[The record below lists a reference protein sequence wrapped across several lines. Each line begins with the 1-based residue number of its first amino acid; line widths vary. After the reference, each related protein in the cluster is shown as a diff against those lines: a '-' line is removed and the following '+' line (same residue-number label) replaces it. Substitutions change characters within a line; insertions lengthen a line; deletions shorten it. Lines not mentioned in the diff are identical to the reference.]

1 VKQIILFVNIIF
13 LPVLLFAQQSD
24 SSLIGKDSINHS
36 ASKIV
41 QINDRLTLSKS
52 LPLMLDS
59 SLVDDNKSSELASS
73 YNNAVNKILITN
85 QFLNT
90 TSQSVASVI
99 QEKKRGSKDR
109 LFYLVSI
116 IVLLLAFLR
125 FVYTRYFNNLFSFFF
140 NASLRQSQLIEQLLQ
155 SKLQSLLFNIL
166 FIFSGGLYIYL
177 LLMYKHWVDY
187 LDFWQI
193 LSYCSFGLGLLYLI
207 KFFTIKFTG
216 WITGFKEITNNY
228 VFIVFLFNKVMG
240 IFLLPFIVIIA
251 FSIPVLVNSAVI
263 ISLLLIG
270 ILFLLRF
277 LRSYSLLPNKLKLSG
292 FHFVMYIIGVEII
305 PVLIVYKG
313 LVVLLSKN
321 L

>member
-1 VKQIILFVNIIF
+1 MKQIILFVNILW

-24 SSLIGKDSINHS
+24 SSLIGKD
-36 ASKIV
+36 
-41 QINDRLTLSKS
+41 
-52 LPLMLDS
+52 
-59 SLVDDNKSSELASS
+59 
-73 YNNAVNKILITN
+73 AVNKIKDSIALPKSLLLLPDSSRVVENKLGQLTYSYQEAFNKMLAAN
-85 QFLNT
+85 QYLNS
-90 TSQSVASVI
+90 TSKPVAWDI
-99 QEKKRGSKDR
+99 QEKKRVPKDR
-109 LFYLVSI
+109 LFYLVSL
-116 IVLLLAFLR
+116 IVLFLAFLR

-155 SKLQSLLFNIL
+155 AKLQSLLFNLL

-177 LLMYKHWVDY
+177 LLMNKHWVDN

-193 LSYCSFGLGLLYLI
+193 LAYCTLSLGLLYLI

-216 WITGFKEITNNY
+216 WITGLKEVTNNY
-228 VFIVFLFNKVMG
+228 VFIVFLFNKVIG

-251 FSIPVLVNSAVI
+251 FSMPVLANSAVI
-263 ISLLLIG
+263 ISLLLVG

-277 LRSYSLLPNKLKLSG
+277 LRSYALLPNQLKVSG
-292 FHFVMYIIGVEII
+292 FHFILYIIGVEIL

>member
-1 VKQIILFVNIIF
+1 VKQIVLFVNIIF

-24 SSLIGKDSINHS
+24 SSLIGKDSISHRTY
-36 ASKIV
+36 KIV
-41 QINDRLTLSKS
+41 QINDSLPLSKS
-52 LPLMLDS
+52 LQLILDS
-59 SLVDDNKSSELASS
+59 SLVAENKSSELASS

-99 QEKKRGSKDR
+99 QEKKRVSKDR
-109 LFYLVSI
+109 LFYLVST

-166 FIFSGGLYIYL
+166 FIFSGGIYIYL

-216 WITGFKEITNNY
+216 WITGFKEITNTY
-228 VFIVFLFNKVMG
+228 VFIVFLFNKILG

-292 FHFVMYIIGVEII
+292 FHFIMYILGVEII

>member
-1 VKQIILFVNIIF
+1 MKQIILFVNIIF

-240 IFLLPFIVIIA
+240 VFLLPFIVIIA

-305 PVLIVYKG
+305 PFLIVYNG

>member
-1 VKQIILFVNIIF
+1 VKQIIFLVNIIF
-13 LPVLLFAQQSD
+13 LPVLLFAQQSQ
-24 SSLIGKDSINHS
+24 SSLIGKDSIDHRS
-36 ASKIV
+36 SKIV
-41 QINDRLTLSKS
+41 PINDSLSLSKS
-52 LPLMLDS
+52 LPLLIDS
-59 SLVDDNKSSELASS
+59 SFVVENKSSELASS
-73 YNNAVNKILITN
+73 YNNTVNKILITN
-85 QFLNT
+85 QFLNST
-90 TSQSVASVI
+90 TQSVASVI
-99 QEKKRGSKDR
+99 QEKKRVSKDR

-116 IVLLLAFLR
+116 ILLLLAFLR

-193 LSYCSFGLGLLYLI
+193 LSYSSFGLGLLYLI

-228 VFIVFLFNKVMG
+228 VFIVFLFNKIMG

-277 LRSYSLLPNKLKLSG
+277 LRSYALLPNKLKLSG

>member
-1 VKQIILFVNIIF
+1 MKQIILFVNIIF

>member
-1 VKQIILFVNIIF
+1 MKQIILFVNIVF

-24 SSLIGKDSINHS
+24 SILIAKDSINHITTE
-36 ASKIV
+36 IV
-41 QINDRLTLSKS
+41 QINDTPAISKS
-52 LPLMLDS
+52 LPLLLDS
-59 SLVDDNKSSELASS
+59 SLVVESKSTELASS
-73 YNNAVNKILITN
+73 YNKAVNKILTTN

-90 TSQSVASVI
+90 STQSVASVI
-99 QEKKRGSKDR
+99 KEKKRISKDR
-109 LFYLVSI
+109 LFYLVS
-116 IVLLLAFLR
+116 VLLLFLAFLR

-155 SKLQSLLFNIL
+155 AKLQSLLFNML

-177 LLMYKHWVDY
+177 LLMYKHLVDY
-187 LDFWQI
+187 FDFWQI
-193 LSYCSFGLGLLYLI
+193 LVYCSFGLGLLYLI

-216 WITGFKEITNNY
+216 WITGFKEVTNSY
-228 VFIVFLFNKVMG
+228 VFIVFLFNKIMG
-240 IFLLPFIVIIA
+240 IFLLPFVVIIA

-277 LRSYSLLPNKLKLSG
+277 LRSYVLLPNKLKVSG
-292 FHFVMYIIGVEII
+292 FHFVLYIIGVEII